1 MEVEYDAG
9 SIQQIYDQLQQRNAF
24 STGFADVADDYQKLL
39 RQCRELKVTHKY
51 SHSYSHWPGSHSAQA
66 GAEWK

>member
-1 MEVEYDAG
+1 MDVEYDPG

-24 STGFADVADDYQKLL
+24 STGFADIADDYQKLL

-51 SHSYSHWPGSHSAQA
+51 PARIGHDPRSAQA
-66 GAEWK
+66 GAE